1 VRDPRIGD
9 HATGLELQLEELVV
23 RREHARRKGWA
34 SEVHQLELE
43 IAAVQLEL
51 ADAADQVDAGHF
63 KPIVFHGAEPAEH
76 LMQPPKS
83 A

>member
-23 RREHARRKGWA
+23 RRDHARRKGWA
-34 SEVHQLELE
+34 PEVHELELE

-51 ADAADQVDAGHF
+51 ADVADQVDTGHF
-63 KPIVFHGAEPAEH
+63 QPIVFHGAEPAGH

>member
-1 VRDPRIGD
+1 VSDPRIGD

-34 SEVHQLELE
+34 SEVHDLELE
-43 IAAVQLEL
+43 IAALQLEL
-51 ADAADQVDAGHF
+51 ADVADQVDARHF
-63 KPIVFHGAEPAEH
+63 QPIVFHGAEPAEY
-76 LMQPPKS
+76 LMRPPKS